1 MPVRTDQRRAH
12 PHPVGVDLG
21 QWPLVDDDVRRGAV
35 GVPGAGEVEQ
45 DVTARTQQV
54 EQAPP
59 PASCRFGARRPVSG

>member
-1 MPVRTDQRRAH
+1 M
-12 PHPVGVDLG
+12 DLG